1 MFLGPLTDFG
11 CEAIAR
17 RIDATVKL
25 QNSLRGAQFG
35 INRNGSQHGSG
46 INSRMAASSL
56 VQGAVFTVM
65 VVRAGMLRDPAFEA
79 ELAEQI
85 RRSPRFFLNAPVV
98 LDLRNAEDFATSAEF
113 ADAKQT
119 LHRHTLTL
127 VGVQNA
133 QPAQVE
139 AAAAA
144 GLASFA
150 PNSTGPRRQRG
161 SETAA
166 ASLPPPRPQPEPRP
180 ASAPAAKTRL
190 VTQPVRS
197 GTQIYARGADLV
209 VTAAVSPGAEI
220 IADGNIHVY
229 GPLRGRALAGA
240 AGDAQARIF
249 CSRFEAELVSIA
261 GHYLVSEQM
270 PPEERGLAVQIALVD
285 DRLTISRN

>member
-1 MFLGPLTDFG
+1 
-11 CEAIAR
+11 
-17 RIDATVKL
+17 
-25 QNSLRGAQFG
+25 
-35 INRNGSQHGSG
+35 
-46 INSRMAASSL
+46 MAGSL

-98 LDLRNAEDFATSAEF
+98 LDLRNEAEF
-113 ADAKQT
+113 VNAEHFAAAKNT
-119 LHRHTLTL
+119 LRRHTLTL

-133 QPAQVE
+133 LPAQVE

-150 PNSTGPRRQRG
+150 PNSTGPRRPRA
-161 SETAA
+161 SEQATAPSPPPQSSPQPSMPQPSMPQPRVPQSSA
-166 ASLPPPRPQPEPRP
+166 PQPGPAQPSLPLSNPPPIPSPQIERG
-180 ASAPAAKTRL
+180 AETRTRL
-190 VTQPVRS
+190 INQPVRS
-197 GTQIYARGADLV
+197 GTQIYARGADLI

-220 IADGNIHVY
+220 MADGNIHVY

-240 AGDAQARIF
+240 AGDAEAQIF

-270 PPEERGLAVQIALVD
+270 PAEERGLPVQIALVD
-285 DRLTISRN
+285 DRLTITRN